1 MNYSRVALAA
11 VGGTFACFAVGGLLF
26 VVMPSLVAEV
36 RKYPAVY
43 RRPEEM
49 KSVMPVG
56 LLGTFVAI
64 LIAAMNFAM
73 IYAGGAGLA
82 ESARFGGLLGIFVVC
97 VFVLHNYVNLNIG
110 SKLALQQTAAYF
122 LQWAIVGIVIGMI
135 YKPLVAR

>member
-1 MNYSRVALAA
+1 MNYARLALAA
-11 VGGTFACFAVGGLLF
+11 IGGTVACFAVGGLLF
-26 VVMPSLVAEV
+26 VLMPSLIAEV

-64 LIAAMNFAM
+64 LIAAMNFAT
-73 IYAGGAGLA
+73 IYPGGAGLA
-82 ESARFGGLLGIFVVC
+82 EAARFGGLLGIFVVC

-110 SKLALQQTAAYF
+110 LKLVMQQAVAYF
-122 LQWAIVGIVIGMI
+122 VQWAVVGIVIGMT
-135 YKPLVAR
+135 YKPLVTR